1 MTSSDD
7 FLKWFVDTPT
17 YFGRGE
23 YFEGDEPPNLSFVD
37 ILGLK
42 PDNLKAYTK
51 DVFEH
56 LEDDDKLHELKLG
69 LEAYSQFQDIMEI
82 AIHGD
87 NPLWNRHYCYYE
99 SLVYLRESIV
109 SWLDE
114 NILAATIL
122 LRPFLELAILHLYWY
137 LRCQF
142 QDIMEIAIHGDNPLW
157 NRHYCYYESLV
168 YLRESIVSWLDE
180 NILAATILLRP
191 FLELAILHLY
201 WYLRCEASKKRYDDF
216 YLWLHDKKGKPPF
229 KNQLDYVFENLPS
242 RNVVSSKRIDQIKQ
256 LLQNAY
262 KSISAYNHSPKVEE
276 KSIVSLSGGLGNTSL
291 FSFFYYLST
300 LNVFLRQVTYLYLLA
315 YPMSVFPVD
324 RYKKWGIG
332 GPLGLYFDF
341 NNVAKLEAYLDK
353 NNVEK
358 IRSELAQLQTVREQL
373 EWFET
378 QPNITSEE
386 IESEWKRFV
395 EDGHTNVEE
404 NDWRHRIAFHKTH
417 SRSLGWFTNYL
428 HDTSDPDD
436 KVSDELLNKAMGK
449 LRNW

>member
-122 LRPFLELAILHLYWY
+122 LRPFLELAILHLYW
-137 LRCQF
+137 
-142 QDIMEIAIHGDNPLW
+142 H
-157 NRHYCYYESLV
+157 
-168 YLRESIVSWLDE
+168 
-180 NILAATILLRP
+180 
-191 FLELAILHLY
+191 
-201 WYLRCEASKKRYDDF
+201 LRCEASKKGYDDF

-276 KSIVSLSGGLGNTSL
+276 SIVSLSGGLGNTSL

-404 NDWRHRIAFHKTH
+404 NDWRHRIAFHKAH